1 MTNLQ
6 NNAII
11 ALSLAA
17 AISLLLFDS
26 RHKTHKP
33 ISALIAWLLFIQM
46 SAIFLA
52 VLAKSQA
59 LLNWLLIANLAL
71 QTGSILYAR
80 GNVSRIYHP
89 KKATHEQQQL

>member
-1 MTNLQ
+1 
-6 NNAII
+6 
-11 ALSLAA
+11 
-17 AISLLLFDS
+17 
-26 RHKTHKP
+26 
-33 ISALIAWLLFIQM
+33 M